1 MMSSRSVFWLF
12 RHVRFIDLLAWSWP
26 WMVIVWML
34 SCGFFNMSGE
44 PCYLFLHHC
53 QLHVPSY
60 CALTCTA
67 RWRQL
72 TQYNCSS
79 MFMSCGSVLWCPE
92 WNFTEEL
99 IILESRGCLCPIDLK
114 PGVPWGPEGQ
124 GLAGLQVAAGPIG
137 GELCGWWGRATGRGR
152 LLPHSHEGTAEGP
165 LEVQAA
171 VAEAY
176 QAPRPWPACRHF
188 RCEVRGR
195 ERLSG
200 TVVTSLAGEF
210 LHWFTEKYVGNS
222 FFLMC
227 CGFFGSLFSPTPLF
241 LDFVSKLKS
250 VFFFPI

>member
-124 GLAGLQVAAGPIG
+124 GLAGLQAAAGPIG
-137 GELCGWWGRATGRGR
+137 GELCDGEAGPLGEGDCCPTAMKGQQRGR
-152 LLPHSHEGTAEGP
+152 WRCRQLWLKPTRPHGPDLPAAIFSVRWGEVALLWHLLLGSSYIGLLRNT
-165 LEVQAA
+165 LEIA
-171 VAEAY
+171 
-176 QAPRPWPACRHF
+176 
-188 RCEVRGR
+188 
-195 ERLSG
+195 
-200 TVVTSLAGEF
+200 
-210 LHWFTEKYVGNS
+210 S
-222 FFLMC
+222 F
-227 CGFFGSLFSPTPLF
+227 
-241 LDFVSKLKS
+241 
-250 VFFFPI
+250 